1 MFLMLDKTHVLALIH
16 FFDTFSKIFFSENI
30 IFHNIIE
37 ILFLIVELM
46 SLGRQFI
53 VIDKNIKKN
62 VENPVSGQEG
72 GKKKAVFFGND

>member
-16 FFDTFSKIFFSENI
+16 FLDTFSKIFFSENI

-46 SLGRQFI
+46 SLSRQFI
-53 VIDKNIKKN
+53 VIDKNIKEN
-62 VENPVSGQEG
+62 LENPVSGQEG
-72 GKKKAVFFGND
+72 GKKKTVFFGDD